1 METKD
6 GRFVQGLRNFCGSRL
21 AGSLLVLLIFAVCWM
36 EFLFPRQ
43 TMFGLA
49 GLGIRATVAL
59 AVYFM
64 WRVWNLLAR
73 IEQMLNDHLAAL
85 EEIERKVGVVIG
97 GQQLAGVL
105 QIQPWSLKIT
115 PEEFAPN
122 REKLKAKVNA
132 EFPAMINRVISTSF
146 SETTITRSPETCA
159 YMILNRLGLDVFLSK
174 DSLKKAQ
181 VAISRLVTN
190 EDWEGIKKFL
200 FDIIDYL

>member
-1 METKD
+1 MKI
-6 GRFVQGLRNFCGSRL
+6 N
-21 AGSLLVLLIFAVCWM
+21 A
-36 EFLFPRQ
+36 
-43 TMFGLA
+43 
-49 GLGIRATVAL
+49 
-59 AVYFM
+59 
-64 WRVWNLLAR
+64 
-73 IEQMLNDHLAAL
+73 
-85 EEIERKVGVVIG
+85 EE
-97 GQQLAGVL
+97 L
-105 QIQPWSLKIT
+105 
-115 PEEFAPN
+115 APN